1 MKILLYLALLA
12 SLVIM
17 TSWVA
22 FSLIGG
28 KTGEILGFIAYVAIL
43 SFGGMKLGGLAK
55 PKK

>member
-1 MKILLYLALLA
+1 MKILLYLMVLA
-12 SLVIM
+12 VAVIT

-28 KTGEILGFIAYVAIL
+28 KAVKILGFIAFVAIL
-43 SFGGMKLGGLAK
+43 SFVGMTLGGLAK